1 MMFTLEEFNGEFPNH
16 VSWDYYPMG
25 IGGSISKKKANEIIE
40 KITAILINE
49 KITVYVATQILEDT
63 INAIKKEAL
72 LEKRVIG
79 GKII

>member
-1 MMFTLEEFNGEFPNH
+1 
-16 VSWDYYPMG
+16 MG